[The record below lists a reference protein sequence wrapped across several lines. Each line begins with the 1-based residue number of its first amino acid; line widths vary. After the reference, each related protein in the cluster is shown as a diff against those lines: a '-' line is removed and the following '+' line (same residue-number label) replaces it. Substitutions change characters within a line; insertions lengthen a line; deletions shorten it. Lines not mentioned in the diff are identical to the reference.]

1 MEGGAKIIK
10 FLVVFFN
17 FIFFVSVFVP
27 VISNLKKAKE

>member
-17 FIFFVSVFVP
+17 FIFFVSEFVADML
-27 VISNLKKAKE
+27 NFKN

>member
-17 FIFFVSVFVP
+17 FLFFVSEFVRDML
-27 VISNLKKAKE
+27 NFKK